1 MLEMA
6 LLWSRL
12 AELLAGAVLHDK
24 GGTNILVHFVEVPL
38 EEMAKH
44 WS

>member
-1 MLEMA
+1 MA
-6 LLWSRL
+6 SCAAV
-12 AELLAGAVLHDK
+12 AESFSIAKPKPMGD
-24 GGTNILVHFVEVPL
+24 VHFVEVPL

>member
-1 MLEMA
+1 MA
-6 LLWSRL
+6 SCAAV
-12 AELLAGAVLHDK
+12 AESFAIAKPKPVGD
-24 GGTNILVHFVEVPL
+24 FVALPL